1 MVATCSNSNLFKSE
15 AVRYSRYRIEIWN
28 DRPTRFVFLTRF
40 LTHHSA
46 LFWLSKKK
54 RDDLRFNTTFQIY
67 NINPNVV
74 PHSIIS
80 SKLDYSSSISP
91 LSGLLGRLSDA
102 ICTLQSHIN
111 PTDYSGSMLSPDGSK
126 YKKNRKRKFWK
137 IDFEDPNFQKSEVW
151 TNIYGLGG

>member
-91 LSGLLGRLSDA
+91 LSGLLGRLSDVNF
-102 ICTLQSHIN
+102 TLESHIN
-111 PTDYSGSMLSPDGSK
+111 PGLISRTAQNINFEKSIMKIVSK
-126 YKKNRKRKFWK
+126 IFK
-137 IDFEDPNFQKSEVW
+137 KSEVW